1 VSFHWQFTFHI
12 STTTDLHR
20 VSVVMRFAL
29 QCLLGAAL
37 LCAVS
42 ASLPTVPTLNLNQY
56 LGHWYQVYS
65 NPLVDT
71 FIEGTE

>member
-1 VSFHWQFTFHI
+1 
-12 STTTDLHR
+12 
-20 VSVVMRFAL
+20 MRLAL

-71 FIEGTE
+71 FIEGTVCLLLHVNCECDRL